1 MILEGANR
9 LKEENDYIIYA
20 INSATAGQYCATVP
34 KSWAGTLNMLVDLHQ
49 KKLFD
54 EVTSGQR
61 TKDDLIN
68 ELTEEYQKSKV
79 KYSDILLI
87 VPMMEEESFA
97 SAVTNL
103 DKQKMFDETKKIGA
117 ITSELYNKIIASGVD
132 KQKIDQKIIMIEK
145 KPEDE
150 KYVEWLKK
158 QMPGFVEG
166 VSLETE
172 QVVTNKEVTS
182 ENIFDVAKEEINST
196 QETPTT
202 QESINAQTIPTNST
216 PTSGGIFD
224 NIPSPVTSQENSPIP
239 EAPVSTSVMPSIEQP
254 IKTEELPKENV
265 DIFGISLEQPTI
277 ATPNIQEPNPIIN
290 KELSKEE
297 PIQTVEEPKAVQDIA
312 LEGTTSF
319 SPIPNIPQ
327 PTVENTS
334 VTEEPQKKS
343 GGFVNLAILL
353 VVLVVVTIISVE
365 LGKYLYSV
373 YGA

>member
-202 QESINAQTIPTNST
+202 QGSINAQTIPTNST